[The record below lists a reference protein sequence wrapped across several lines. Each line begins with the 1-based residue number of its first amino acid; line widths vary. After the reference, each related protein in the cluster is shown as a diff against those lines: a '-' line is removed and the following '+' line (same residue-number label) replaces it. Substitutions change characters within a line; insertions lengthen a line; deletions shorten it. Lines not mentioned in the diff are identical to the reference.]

1 MVKSVMITDPVGDM
15 LIRIKNAYLAGK
27 ENLDLPS
34 SNAKERIAKVLEKR
48 DIVKAYILLIEKGK
62 AGQAYNVCSGK
73 AVKIQKLLDLMLK
86 NCDKKIKVEIDSK
99 KYRPVEVLQR
109 YGTYRKLNKLCGWKP
124 KITFEKTLRDLLD
137 YWREH
142 V

>member
-48 DIVKAYILLIEKGK
+48 DIVKAYSIKDRVMTVTLNMERDRILQIKRLSTSGRRIYMGYSQLYSVKG
-62 AGQAYNVCSGK
+62 GRGF
-73 AVKIQKLLDLMLK
+73 LLVNTSQGMMTEVEAK
-86 NCDKKIKVEIDSK
+86 KKKIGG
-99 KYRPVEVLQR
+99 EVLAE
-109 YGTYRKLNKLCGWKP
+109 
-124 KITFEKTLRDLLD
+124 IF
-137 YWREH
+137 
-142 V
+142 